1 MGKPKFYGVARG
13 RAPGVYATWDEAR
26 AQVDGIKGA
35 VHKSFSTR
43 EEAARW
49 VSARNPD
56 ISGTMMTGEARPSA
70 GVQDRASARSPPTSP
85 GKPRAPRSASSMG
98 GARAL
103 STSARDGGD
112 PIAAAEGANGK
123 DDEARQNDADA
134 APPPTPLA
142 DGSYTLYF
150 DGASRGNPGP
160 AGAGALIRRD
170 ADSRVV
176 FEIAEYLGDDKT
188 NNEAEYIALVG
199 GLRKAAQL
207 GIRVLNVKG
216 DSSLVVNQVNG
227 TWKVKTDHLRPMF
240 EEARRIID
248 ENFDGGAS
256 IAYVRRELNSEA
268 DSLANV
274 AITVG
279 SQIGAGVNVAPGAD
293 DGAAS
298 GAGFGGGS
306 GGGTARGTARAQSM
320 RPTDPW
326 WGAGKVRGVHV
337 AAGHKRERGGGVRV
351 RATPAPVVVDLTAP
365 SDDDDEAGAGAGA
378 GADDDRDVDRRAGAR
393 PTATGPGSAFGGPAF
408 ASLTASSFA
417 YPARCCGGGSRSW
430 RWPSPAAAPSHNVVA
445 GFEARGC
452 IGPASRLRRS
462 VAVAV
467 PGATH
472 APSHNV
478 VAGASR
484 ASSSAGAAAA
494 ARRWLPIL
502 RGSVRWMSRLVA

>member
-1 MGKPKFYGVARG
+1 M
-13 RAPGVYATWDEAR
+13 
-26 AQVDGIKGA
+26 
-35 VHKSFSTR
+35 
-43 EEAARW
+43 
-49 VSARNPD
+49 
-56 ISGTMMTGEARPSA
+56 
-70 GVQDRASARSPPTSP
+70 
-85 GKPRAPRSASSMG
+85 
-98 GARAL
+98 

-123 DDEARQNDADA
+123 DDEARRNDADA
-134 APPPTPLA
+134 APPTTPLA

-256 IAYVRRELNSEA
+256 IAYVKRELNSEA

-306 GGGTARGTARAQSM
+306 GGGTARGTARAPSM

-337 AAGHKRERGGGVRV
+337 AAGHKRERGGVRV

-365 SDDDDEAGAGAGA
+365 STTTTRRRMTIERSTRGRETDGDGAGFRVWRPRVRVAHRVVVRVPRAVLRRWFEVVALAVAGG
-378 GADDDRDVDRRAGAR
+378 GAVAQRRRGVRSSRLYRAG
-393 PTATGPGSAFGGPAF
+393 F
-408 ASLTASSFA
+408 AA
-417 YPARCCGGGSRSW
+417 
-430 RWPSPAAAPSHNVVA
+430 
-445 GFEARGC
+445 EALRRRGC
-452 IGPASRLRRS
+452 SRGDAR
-462 VAVAV
+462 AVAQRRR
-467 PGATH
+467 
-472 APSHNV
+472 
-478 VAGASR
+478 GASR
-484 ASSSAGAAAA
+484 ASSSAAAAAA